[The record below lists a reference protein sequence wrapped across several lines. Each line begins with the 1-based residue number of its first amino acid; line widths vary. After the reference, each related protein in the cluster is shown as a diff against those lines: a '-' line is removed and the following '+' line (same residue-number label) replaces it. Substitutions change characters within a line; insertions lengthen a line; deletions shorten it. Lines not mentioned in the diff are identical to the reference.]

1 MELPSVKE
9 YDIYIPLTYNDGS
22 PVEGRKIERI
32 GEMLLEQF
40 GGVTFF
46 PQANQGFWK
55 MGEVVFKDQIV
66 IFRVLTARTNFAR
79 RFLAKLKEK
88 LKKDLEQEEILIV
101 EKDAKRL

>member
-9 YDIYIPLTYNDGS
+9 YDIYLPLTYNDGS
-22 PVEGRKIERI
+22 AVEGRKIERI
-32 GEMLLEQF
+32 GEMLLDQF

-46 PQANQGFWK
+46 PQANQGSWK
-55 MGEVVFKDQIV
+55 MGDVVFKDRIV
-66 IFRVLTARTNFAR
+66 IFRVLTARTVSAR

-88 LKKDLEQEEILIV
+88 LQRDFEQEEILIV